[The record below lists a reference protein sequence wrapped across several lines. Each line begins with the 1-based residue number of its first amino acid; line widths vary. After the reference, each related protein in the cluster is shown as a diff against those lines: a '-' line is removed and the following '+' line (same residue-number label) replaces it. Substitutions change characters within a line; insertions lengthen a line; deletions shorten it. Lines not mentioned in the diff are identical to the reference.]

1 MTKIQNK
8 LCALFFSKML
18 FVDLYNRFFLFFLT
32 FIYLFYFIGFRAH
45 VHENKSYI
53 YKYLKYMVNKN
64 KNNQKL

>member
-1 MTKIQNK
+1 M
-8 LCALFFSKML
+8 CAFFFQKCSL
-18 FVDLYNRFFLFFLT
+18 LIFIIVFFLT

-64 KNNQKL
+64 KNNQKLW